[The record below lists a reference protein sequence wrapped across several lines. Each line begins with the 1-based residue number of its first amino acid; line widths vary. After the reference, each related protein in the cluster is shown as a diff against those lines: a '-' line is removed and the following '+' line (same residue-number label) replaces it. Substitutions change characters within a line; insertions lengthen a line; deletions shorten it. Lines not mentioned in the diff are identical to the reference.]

1 MEVVTL
7 YLTFVMYS
15 LSHLDFFKRKREADK
30 EAESVAQSR
39 DAERK
44 QEADKIL
51 CLQKSR
57 EARETRETRE
67 AQQARPCNAAQ
78 RAREAVQRAKINLEL
93 VQEVRRAQEA
103 ERTSINGGTRVE
115 SVPSVTFFETEERV
129 RAALARVHG
138 GLSTQEGAER
148 IQNRWTPLTLAK
160 ESERVQEV
168 QRVNRVQEAQRVNRV
183 QEAQRVTRV
192 QEAQRVNRVQEAQR
206 VNRVQE
212 AQRAEDA
219 QRINEAQSTLEN
231 QQAHPLTKRARFTV
245 EEARRDFEVYVANC
259 KRIIAAE
266 TTAAGAV
273 RPQTSRTPEARDAST
288 ILKPQDLKDAHKQN
302 ESIDTLLRAADK
314 AVVEATAYAEQ
325 LRRNI
330 FEQAR
335 EARLQQLALRHN
347 AKMRAEC
354 RRLDE
359 GTILAPVEYVL
370 SCLEGMRGQIE
381 RRNAYVIKV
390 VVGECNITVHRLAD
404 TIPSRT
410 TGEQWE
416 KSWEGRVIPWSSEQ
430 KECHVMEQFDDKGKQ
445 GHVSLDP
452 GLKDDI
458 YILPHFREEISRHM
472 EKHSMT
478 HAPNRQGGYL
488 FGTKTGLCVG
498 MNLYLDESLEVTYK
512 FLLLM
517 KKLNRLEFATISANF
532 S

>member
-168 QRVNRVQEAQRVNRV
+168 
-183 QEAQRVTRV
+183 
-192 QEAQRVNRVQEAQR
+192 QRVNRVQEAQR

>member
-1 MEVVTL
+1 
-7 YLTFVMYS
+7 MYS

-168 QRVNRVQEAQRVNRV
+168 
-183 QEAQRVTRV
+183 
-192 QEAQRVNRVQEAQR
+192 QRVNRVQEAQR